1 MLRDLG
7 AFFLF
12 YIRTNIRTKFVL
24 SKNHCVAIL
33 IEYFAKQTMRESA
46 Q

>member
-1 MLRDLG
+1 MLRELG
-7 AFFLF
+7 AFFLYSTF
-12 YIRTNIRTKFVL
+12 ALIYIL

-33 IEYFAKQTMRESA
+33 IEYFAKQTMRGSA

>member
-1 MLRDLG
+1 MLRVFG
-7 AFFLF
+7 AFFLYSTF
-12 YIRTNIRTKFVL
+12 ALIYIL

>member
-1 MLRDLG
+1 MLRKLG
-7 AFFLF
+7 AFFHYSSFTLI
-12 YIRTNIRTKFVL
+12 YIL
-24 SKNHCVAIL
+24 SQNHCVAIL